1 MELYFGEGS
10 TTTNNVCW
18 IFPEAAFWC
27 MQEHPNRA
35 LCQLFASPLYLRE
48 AAGAWSPGAADPR
61 CAPAAGA
68 GRGAQLCLCSFVQQP
83 CPPSAST
90 IAHCH
95 TGVLEVIQG
104 ETVLHR
110 CRREA
115 GAMRR
120 SSSCSSC
127 SMQGLCSVSA
137 AFPLGGPS
145 LLTEAK
151 IKAGGRAGMHSGL
164 CTVPPGKASLPIM
177 LTESNV
183 ATYSGAVHIPRA
195 CWKGPPVQ
203 CLATVLCSLV
213 PSCSG
218 WINVSVTLLTSQNT
232 SAWYSSF
239 AEEKKLTFKNAHAS
253 VASCLSSSSR
263 CPRKLGTARTHTI
276 FIGSWSRGRANWFA
290 YGNTGNL

>member
-18 IFPEAAFWC
+18 IFPDAAFWC
-27 MQEHPNRA
+27 MQEHPSRA

-48 AAGAWSPGAADPR
+48 AAGARSPGAADPR
-61 CAPAAGA
+61 CAPAAGP
-68 GRGAQLCLCSFVQQP
+68 GRGVQLCLCSFVRQP

-127 SMQGLCSVSA
+127 SMQGLCSQCQCCLPA
-137 AFPLGGPS
+137 WWA
-145 LLTEAK
+145 LLAHRSKNQSWWE
-151 IKAGGRAGMHSGL
+151 GRVFALFRQARHHY
-164 CTVPPGKASLPIM
+164 P
-177 LTESNV
+177 
-183 ATYSGAVHIPRA
+183 
-195 CWKGPPVQ
+195 
-203 CLATVLCSLV
+203 LCSQKAMWPPILGQCTS
-213 PSCSG
+213 PG
-218 WINVSVTLLTSQNT
+218 LAERALLC
-232 SAWYSSF
+232 SAWPQSF
-239 AEEKKLTFKNAHAS
+239 AH
-253 VASCLSSSSR
+253 
-263 CPRKLGTARTHTI
+263 
-276 FIGSWSRGRANWFA
+276 
-290 YGNTGNL
+290 